1 MKTLQEKPFLFH
13 RILVMCIALLVLQP
27 GAEAQCSELS
37 GDMEIYA
44 DWWSV
49 LPYSTRTKEKNGN
62 YSYSGRVLLL
72 YKRYNRIRR
81 IATQRRAFARNVG
94 FYCIV

>member
-37 GDMEIYA
+37 SDMEIYA

-49 LPYSTRTKEKNGN
+49 LPYSTRTKGKNGN
-62 YSYSGRVLLL
+62 YSYSGRFMSIFAL
-72 YKRYNRIRR
+72 YVSCPKTAYPRV
-81 IATQRRAFARNVG
+81 T
-94 FYCIV
+94 